1 VAPFH
6 DHDMGS
12 ARVPIKAAS
21 CQREAGLAA
30 GTVAVVT
37 PAYKAAELIG
47 EAVQSVLAQTWADW
61 QIWIVIDDG
70 EDYEAVLGQQ
80 GISDP
85 RIRFLS
91 TGRIGAGA
99 SHARNLA
106 LDRIDA
112 PYVAILDADDR
123 MKPQKLELA
132 LRALDDH
139 SIVSSA
145 LDVMDPGYRRL
156 RLVGDG
162 PDRALLP
169 GAYKFV
175 SLSMDSMIV
184 WDRRRCDARYDLAL
198 TNMTDLELLMQLW
211 RTAGS
216 VFHLGTPQHDYVK
229 ISTSMSNGAGFTAGM
244 IASKQ
249 TMLQRLEAGHYSFA
263 APGAAE
269 GLIAFLRL
277 SLEAEAA
284 YPQALAERPGLLFED
299 HLEPMLRS
307 YEARREAGRA

>member
-1 VAPFH
+1 MV
-6 DHDMGS
+6 
-12 ARVPIKAAS
+12 I
-21 CQREAGLAA
+21 
-30 GTVAVVT
+30 
-37 PAYKAAELIG
+37 PAYKAVDLIG
-47 EAVQSVLAQTWADW
+47 EAVRSVLAQTWKDW
-61 QIWIVIDDG
+61 QVFVVVDDG
-70 EDYEAVLGQQ
+70 EDYEAVLARQ
-80 GISDP
+80 GIADS

-91 TGRIGAGA
+91 TGRVGAGA
-99 SHARNLA
+99 SRARNLA
-106 LDRIDA
+106 LDAIDT

-123 MKPQKLELA
+123 MKPGKLELA
-132 LRALDDH
+132 LLALEQH
-139 SIVSSA
+139 PIVSSA
-145 LDVMDPGYRRL
+145 LDVMDAGYRRL

-162 PDRALLP
+162 PDRVLVP

-175 SLSMDSMIV
+175 ALSMDSMIV
-184 WDRRRCDARYDLAL
+184 WDRRRCDARYDLTL

-249 TMLQRLEAGHYSFA
+249 AMLQRLESGYYSFA

-284 YPQALAERPGLLFED
+284 YPKALADRPGLLFED
-299 HLEPMLRS
+299 HLEPMLRG
-307 YEARREAGRA
+307 YEARRGAGRD